1 MKADKKKL
9 LIVDDEIE
17 MLDGLKK
24 ILSHRSE
31 FELTFKND
39 PREAIQSINSEKYDL
54 IITDLKM
61 NEISGLDVLKS
72 AISSNPKGKTIMISG
87 YGTVEASVEAMRIG
101 AFDFIEK
108 PFTSKK
114 LFNCI
119 DRALQ
124 ESEPAV
130 TVIPADDEVS
140 LPGIIYRSAAMKNV
154 INMVRKISN
163 GNMNVLITGESG
175 TGKELIARAIH
186 RLSKSS
192 LDPFVPVNCGAL
204 PEHLFESELF
214 GHEKGAFTG
223 AIRRKP
229 GLLEFANH
237 GTFFLD
243 EIGELSQTLQVKLL
257 RMLEE
262 RKIRRVGGEEEI
274 NIDVRIIAASNKDLL
289 KATQENTFRED
300 LYYRLNTFQIEVPP
314 LRERIDDII
323 LLAKHFMNEL
333 CEKRDSI
340 KRYFSPEAEEAL
352 KVYPWPGNVR
362 ELQNVIGRAYYLC
375 SDQLIKVDD
384 LPIPVSNQKNKID
397 TRYFNPNYK
406 DAKELMLEKFEI
418 EYLTHHLKLNNG
430 NISKT
435 ADSCGIDRRTIHRLI
450 NKYSIIY
457 KEDSNLP

>member
-1 MKADKKKL
+1 MKSEKKKL

-39 PREAIQSINSEKYDL
+39 PREAIQNMSIKKYDL

-61 NEISGLDVLKS
+61 DDVSGLDILRS

-114 LFNCI
+114 LFSCI

-124 ESEPAV
+124 ESEPA
-130 TVIPADDEVS
+130 IEIKPAEDEDS
-140 LPGIIYRSAAMKNV
+140 LPGIIYLSSAMKNV

-175 TGKELIARAIH
+175 TGKELIARSIH

-289 KATQENTFRED
+289 KATKENTFRED
-300 LYYRLNTFQIEVPP
+300 LYYRLNTFQIEMPP
-314 LRERIDDII
+314 LRERTEDII

-375 SDQLIKVDD
+375 SDQVIKVDD
-384 LPIPVSNQKNKID
+384 LPIPVPSQKDKIN
-397 TRYFNPNYK
+397 TQYFNPSYK
-406 DAKELMLEKFEI
+406 DAKELLMEKFEI
-418 EYLTHHLKLNNG
+418 EYLSHHLKLNNG

-435 ADSCGIDRRTIHRLI
+435 AESCGIDRRTIHRLI
-450 NKYSIIY
+450 NKYNIIY
-457 KEDSNLP
+457 KED

>member
-1 MKADKKKL
+1 MKAEKKKL

-39 PREAIQSINSEKYDL
+39 PREAIQNMSIKKYDL

-61 NEISGLDVLKS
+61 NDVSGLDILRS

-114 LFNCI
+114 LFSCI

-124 ESEPAV
+124 ESEPA
-130 TVIPADDEVS
+130 IEIKPAEDEDS
-140 LPGIIYRSAAMKNV
+140 LPGIIYLSSAMKNV

-175 TGKELIARAIH
+175 TGKELIARSIH

-289 KATQENTFRED
+289 KATKENTFRED
-300 LYYRLNTFQIEVPP
+300 LYYRLNTFQIEMPP
-314 LRERIDDII
+314 LRERTEDII

-375 SDQLIKVDD
+375 SDQVIKVDD
-384 LPIPVSNQKNKID
+384 LPIPVPSQKDKIN
-397 TRYFNPNYK
+397 TQYFNPSYK
-406 DAKELMLEKFEI
+406 DAKELLMEKFEI
-418 EYLTHHLKLNNG
+418 EYLSHHLKLNNG

-435 ADSCGIDRRTIHRLI
+435 AESCGIDRRTIHRLI
-450 NKYSIIY
+450 NKYNIIY
-457 KEDSNLP
+457 KED

>member
-39 PREAIQSINSEKYDL
+39 PREAIQSINTEKYDL

-61 NEISGLDVLKS
+61 NEISGLDILRS

-119 DRALQ
+119 DRALH
-124 ESEPAV
+124 ESEPEV
-130 TVIPADDEVS
+130 ETISSEDEES
-140 LPGIIYRSAAMKNV
+140 LPGIIYRSTAMKNV
-154 INMVRKISN
+154 INTVRKISN

-352 KVYPWPGNVR
+352 KAYPWPGNVR

-375 SDQLIKVDD
+375 SDQVIKVDD
-384 LPIPVSNQKNKID
+384 LPIPVSIRKTKLIPGILILI
-397 TRYFNPNYK
+397 TK
-406 DAKELMLEKFEI
+406 ML
-418 EYLTHHLKLNNG
+418 
-430 NISKT
+430 
-435 ADSCGIDRRTIHRLI
+435 R
-450 NKYSIIY
+450 
-457 KEDSNLP
+457 NL

>member
-1 MKADKKKL
+1 
-9 LIVDDEIE
+9 
-17 MLDGLKK
+17 
-24 ILSHRSE
+24 
-31 FELTFKND
+31 
-39 PREAIQSINSEKYDL
+39 
-54 IITDLKM
+54 
-61 NEISGLDVLKS
+61 
-72 AISSNPKGKTIMISG
+72 
-87 YGTVEASVEAMRIG
+87 
-101 AFDFIEK
+101 
-108 PFTSKK
+108 
-114 LFNCI
+114 
-119 DRALQ
+119 LQ
-124 ESEPAV
+124 ESEPA
-130 TVIPADDEVS
+130 IEIKPAEDEDS
-140 LPGIIYRSAAMKNV
+140 LPGIIYLSSAMKNV

-175 TGKELIARAIH
+175 TGKELIARSIH

-289 KATQENTFRED
+289 KATKENTFRED
-300 LYYRLNTFQIEVPP
+300 LYYRLNTFQIEMPP
-314 LRERIDDII
+314 LRERTEDII

-375 SDQLIKVDD
+375 SDQVIKVDD
-384 LPIPVSNQKNKID
+384 LPIPVPSQKDKIN
-397 TRYFNPNYK
+397 TQYFNPSYK
-406 DAKELMLEKFEI
+406 DAKELLMEKFEI
-418 EYLTHHLKLNNG
+418 EYLSHHLKLNNG

-435 ADSCGIDRRTIHRLI
+435 AESCGIDRRTIHRLI
-450 NKYSIIY
+450 NKYNIIY
-457 KEDSNLP
+457 KED

>member
-1 MKADKKKL
+1 MKSEKKKL

-39 PREAIQSINSEKYDL
+39 PREAIQNMSIKKYDL

-61 NEISGLDVLKS
+61 NDVSGLDILRS

-114 LFNCI
+114 LFSCI

-124 ESEPAV
+124 ESEPA
-130 TVIPADDEVS
+130 IEIKPAEDEDS
-140 LPGIIYRSAAMKNV
+140 LPGIIYLSSAMKNV

-175 TGKELIARAIH
+175 TGKELIARSIH

-289 KATQENTFRED
+289 KATKENTFRED
-300 LYYRLNTFQIEVPP
+300 LYYRLNTFQIEMPP
-314 LRERIDDII
+314 LRERTEDII

-375 SDQLIKVDD
+375 SDQVIKVDD
-384 LPIPVSNQKNKID
+384 LPIPVPSQKDKIN
-397 TRYFNPNYK
+397 TQYFNPSYK
-406 DAKELMLEKFEI
+406 DAKELLMEKFEI
-418 EYLTHHLKLNNG
+418 EYLSHHLKLNNG

-435 ADSCGIDRRTIHRLI
+435 AESCGIDRRTIHRLI
-450 NKYSIIY
+450 NKYNIIY
-457 KEDSNLP
+457 KED

>member
-1 MKADKKKL
+1 MKPDKKKL

-39 PREAIQSINSEKYDL
+39 PREAMQTIKTEKYDL

-61 NEISGLDVLKS
+61 NDVSGLDILRS
-72 AISSNPKGKTIMISG
+72 AISTNPHGKTIMISG

-114 LFNCI
+114 LFSCI

-124 ESEPAV
+124 ESEGTIEVKPAE
-130 TVIPADDEVS
+130 DEES
-140 LPGIIYRSAAMKNV
+140 LPGIIYRSTSMKDL
-154 INMVRKISN
+154 INLVRKISK
-163 GNMNVLITGESG
+163 GSMNVLITGESG

-192 LDPFVPVNCGAL
+192 SDPFVPVNCGAL

-223 AIRRKP
+223 AVRRKP

-262 RKIRRVGGEEEI
+262 KKIRRVGGEEEI

-289 KATQENTFRED
+289 KAIKENTFRED

-314 LRERIDDII
+314 LRERTEDII
-323 LLAKHFMNEL
+323 LLAKHIMNEL
-333 CEKRDSI
+333 CEKRDSV

-352 KVYPWPGNVR
+352 KSYPWPGNVR

-375 SDQLIKVDD
+375 SDLVIKVDD
-384 LPIPVSNQKNKID
+384 LPIPVPNQKDKIH
-397 TRYFNPNYK
+397 TQYLKPNYK
-406 DAKELMLEKFEI
+406 DAKELLLEKFEI
-418 EYLTHHLKLNNG
+418 EYLTHRLKLNNG

-435 ADSCGIDRRTIHRLI
+435 AESCGIDRRTIHRLI
-450 NKYSIIY
+450 NKYNIIY
-457 KEDSNLP
+457 KED

>member
-61 NEISGLDVLKS
+61 NEISGLDILRS

-119 DRALQ
+119 DRALH
-124 ESEPAV
+124 ESEPEV
-130 TVIPADDEVS
+130 ETVSAEDEES

-352 KVYPWPGNVR
+352 KAYPWPGNVR

-375 SDQLIKVDD
+375 SDQVIKVDD

-397 TRYFNPNYK
+397 TQYFNPNYK
-406 DAKELMLEKFEI
+406 DAKELMIEKFEI

-457 KEDSNLP
+457 KED

>member
-39 PREAIQSINSEKYDL
+39 PGEAIQSIKNEKYDL

-61 NEISGLDVLKS
+61 NEISGLDVLRN
-72 AISSNPKGKTIMISG
+72 AISSNPKAKTIMISG

-124 ESEPAV
+124 ESEPAAA
-130 TVIPADDEVS
+130 VITAEDEVR
-140 LPGIIYRSAAMKNV
+140 LPGIIYQSSAMKDV
-154 INMVRKISN
+154 INLVRKISN

-375 SDQLIKVDD
+375 SDQVIKVDD
-384 LPIPVSNQKNKID
+384 LPIPVPNQTSKID

-450 NKYSIIY
+450 NKYNIIY
-457 KEDSNLP
+457 KED

>member
-39 PREAIQSINSEKYDL
+39 PREAIQSINTEKYDL

-61 NEISGLDVLKS
+61 NEISGLDVLRN
-72 AISSNPKGKTIMISG
+72 AISSNPKAKTIMISG

-119 DRALQ
+119 DRALH
-124 ESEPAV
+124 ESEPEV
-130 TVIPADDEVS
+130 ETVSAEDEES

-352 KVYPWPGNVR
+352 KAYPWPGNVR

-375 SDQLIKVDD
+375 SDQVIKVDD

-397 TRYFNPNYK
+397 TQYFNPNYK
-406 DAKELMLEKFEI
+406 DAKELMIEKFEI

-457 KEDSNLP
+457 KAD

>member
-39 PREAIQSINSEKYDL
+39 PREAIQNMSIKKYDL

-61 NEISGLDVLKS
+61 NDVSGLDILRS

-114 LFNCI
+114 LFSCI

-124 ESEPAV
+124 ESEPA
-130 TVIPADDEVS
+130 IEIKPAEDEDS
-140 LPGIIYRSAAMKNV
+140 LPGIIYLSSAMKNV

-175 TGKELIARAIH
+175 TGKELIARSIH

-375 SDQLIKVDD
+375 SDQVIKVDD
-384 LPIPVSNQKNKID
+384 LPIPVPNQTSKID

-450 NKYSIIY
+450 NKYNIIY
-457 KEDSNLP
+457 KED

>member
-1 MKADKKKL
+1 MKNNKKKI

-17 MLDGLKK
+17 MLNGLKK

-39 PREAIQSINSEKYDL
+39 PHVALQLIKSKNFDL
-54 IITDLKM
+54 IISDLKM
-61 NEISGLDVLKS
+61 KDVSGLDILKT
-72 AISSNPKGKTIMISG
+72 AISSNPDCKTIMISG

-114 LFNCI
+114 LFDCI
-119 DRALQ
+119 DRAL
-124 ESEPAV
+124 EETKSSAEIVSE
-130 TVIPADDEVS
+130 DSEDE
-140 LPGIIYRSAAMKNV
+140 LPGIIYRSEAMKNV
-154 INMVRKISN
+154 IRMVRKISN
-163 GNMNVLITGESG
+163 GALNVLITGESG
-175 TGKELIARAIH
+175 TGKELIARSIH
-186 RLSKSS
+186 RLSKGST
-192 LDPFVPVNCGAL
+192 DPFVPVNCGAL

-289 KATQENTFRED
+289 KAVKENTFRED
-300 LYYRLNTFQIEVPP
+300 LYYRLNTFQIDVPP
-314 LRERIDDII
+314 LRERVEDII

-340 KRYFSPEAEEAL
+340 KRYFSPEAEEVL
-352 KVYPWPGNVR
+352 KAYPWPGNVR

-375 SDQLIKVDD
+375 SDQIIKAED
-384 LPIPVSNQKNKID
+384 LPLPISHDKAKID
-397 TRYFNPNYK
+397 PQYLTPNFK
-406 DAKELMLEKFEI
+406 DAKELILEKFEI

-435 ADSCGIDRRTIHRLI
+435 AESCGIDRRTIHRLI
-450 NKYSIIY
+450 NKYHIIY
-457 KEDSNLP
+457 KED